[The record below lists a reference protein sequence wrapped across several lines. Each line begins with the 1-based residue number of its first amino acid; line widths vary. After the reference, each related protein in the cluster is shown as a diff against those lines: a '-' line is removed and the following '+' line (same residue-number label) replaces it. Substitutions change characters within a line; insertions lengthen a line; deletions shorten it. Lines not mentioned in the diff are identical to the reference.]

1 MLQPEYY
8 DVDLPGKL
16 NYGPGIKVEIK
27 KITPFEQK
35 KFYSQMVNAANEEAQ
50 DKVFLEFV
58 KSLVKTTG
66 IEFEDLYY
74 PDYVFLIYQIREV
87 TYKLFPLKLYYT
99 CEDCGKRQSIEV
111 KIDELQIETL
121 DEKLKDT
128 IDLENFGEV
137 AIRFKQIKDDN
148 KVTEFLKSK
157 NEDPTD
163 IFMRLLAAELTLLDR
178 WQPLEET
185 WEMAKTGQITS
196 QDIAKIEEFIGNNGW
211 GVKEEVKHK
220 CAQCGKEVAE
230 SYNIDPA
237 SFFSTNND

>member
-157 NEDPTD
+157 N
-163 IFMRLLAAELTLLDR
+163 F
-178 WQPLEET
+178 
-185 WEMAKTGQITS
+185 
-196 QDIAKIEEFIGNNGW
+196 
-211 GVKEEVKHK
+211 
-220 CAQCGKEVAE
+220 
-230 SYNIDPA
+230 
-237 SFFSTNND
+237 